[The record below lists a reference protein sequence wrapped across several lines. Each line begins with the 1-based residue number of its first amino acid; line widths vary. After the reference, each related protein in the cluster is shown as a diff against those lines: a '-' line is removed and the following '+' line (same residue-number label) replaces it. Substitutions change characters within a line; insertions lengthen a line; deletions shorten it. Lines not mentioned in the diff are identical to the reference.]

1 VNAVSTVGQ
10 LTSAGGS
17 TKITLDE
24 KSSQVWLRSVIAI
37 QLHERP
43 EATGN
48 PMTRTVIQP
57 VTRNGTSGPA
67 LSPAEREMLQRSFAE
82 DGYCVIRNVVS
93 RDKLA
98 DLHAKVVDEFA
109 HSKRS
114 GGLFSGGGLVS
125 GHLNFSAGEAA
136 RFAYQELQDRGI
148 IDLIRAISPQS
159 VREPN
164 VAGNFN
170 LPNSVTQHFHM
181 DRRFT
186 NEFMIANVAV
196 VDTDLVNGAIDVIP
210 GTQKTF
216 YPYWKFALER
226 ASQAH
231 KRLPMQAGDVLVR
244 VSNLWH
250 RGMPNHSSVPRP
262 MLAFTW
268 EDGGSVHADPFLF
281 DGGKIVFRPN
291 WFRPSRL
298 GRLRERT
305 FVTAP
310 FTYSAYRIVDS
321 LLNNKSY

>member
-1 VNAVSTVGQ
+1 
-10 LTSAGGS
+10 
-17 TKITLDE
+17 
-24 KSSQVWLRSVIAI
+24 
-37 QLHERP
+37 
-43 EATGN
+43 
-48 PMTRTVIQP
+48 MTETVIQP
-57 VTRNGTSGPA
+57 VTRNGSTQPA
-67 LSPAEREMLQRSFAE
+67 LSQAEFGLLKQSFAE
-82 DGYCVIRNVVS
+82 DGYFVVRNVVS
-93 RDKLA
+93 RAKLA
-98 DLHAKVVDEFA
+98 DLHAKVVCEFERA
-109 HSKRS
+109 KRS

-136 RFAYQELQDRGI
+136 RFAYQDLQERGI
-148 IDLIRAISPQS
+148 IDLLRAISPLS
-159 VREPN
+159 IREPN

-170 LPNSVTQHFHM
+170 LPHSVTQHYHM

-210 GTQKTF
+210 GTHRTF
-216 YPYWKFALER
+216 YPYWRFALER
-226 ASQAH
+226 TSRAH

-250 RGMPNHSSVPRP
+250 RGMPNRSSAPRP

-268 EDGGSVHADPFLF
+268 EDGGSVYDDPFQI
-281 DGGKIVFRPN
+281 DGGNIVFRPN

-305 FVTAP
+305 FVAAP

-321 LLNNKSY
+321 LISNKSY

>member
-1 VNAVSTVGQ
+1 
-10 LTSAGGS
+10 
-17 TKITLDE
+17 
-24 KSSQVWLRSVIAI
+24 
-37 QLHERP
+37 
-43 EATGN
+43 
-48 PMTRTVIQP
+48 MTETIIKP
-57 VTRNGTSGPA
+57 VTRNGSATQA
-67 LSPAEREMLQRSFAE
+67 LSPAEVATLKQSFAQ
-82 DGYCVIRNVVS
+82 DGYLVVKNVVA
-93 RDKLA
+93 REKLA
-98 DLHAKVVDEFA
+98 ELHAQVVDEFERE
-109 HSKRS
+109 KRT

-136 RFAYQELQDRGI
+136 RFAYQDLQERGI

-170 LPNSVTQHFHM
+170 LPKSVTQHYHM

-210 GTQKTF
+210 GTHKRF
-216 YPYWKFALER
+216 YPYWRFALER
-226 ASQAH
+226 TSQAH
-231 KRLPMQAGDVLVR
+231 RRLPMQAGDVLVR

-250 RGMPNHSSVPRP
+250 RGMPNRSPVPRP

-268 EDGGSVHADPFLF
+268 EDGGSLHADPFQT
-281 DGGKIVFRPN
+281 DGGKVVFRPN

-321 LLNNKSY
+321 LVSNKSY

>member
-1 VNAVSTVGQ
+1 MTQ
-10 LTSAGGS
+10 
-17 TKITLDE
+17 
-24 KSSQVWLRSVIAI
+24 IA
-37 QLHERP
+37 
-43 EATGN
+43 T
-48 PMTRTVIQP
+48 QP
-57 VTRNGTSGPA
+57 ATRNGFAQQA
-67 LSPAEREMLQRSFAE
+67 LSPGERTALQQSFAE

-98 DLHAKVVDEFA
+98 EMHAKVVDEFERA
-109 HSKRS
+109 KRS

-136 RFAYQELQDRGI
+136 RFAYQDLQDRGI
-148 IDLIRAISPQS
+148 IDLLRAISPQS
-159 VREPN
+159 VREPY

-170 LPNSVTQHFHM
+170 LPGSVTQHYHM

-210 GTQKTF
+210 GTHKTF
-216 YPYWKFALER
+216 YPYWKFVVER
-226 ASQAH
+226 TAQAH

-250 RGMPNHSSVPRP
+250 RGMPNHSSAPRP

-268 EDGGSVHADPFLF
+268 EDGGSNHADPFQL

-305 FVTAP
+305 FVAAP
-310 FTYSAYRIVDS
+310 FTYAAYRIVDS
-321 LLNNKSY
+321 LVSNKSY

>member
-1 VNAVSTVGQ
+1 
-10 LTSAGGS
+10 
-17 TKITLDE
+17 
-24 KSSQVWLRSVIAI
+24 
-37 QLHERP
+37 
-43 EATGN
+43 
-48 PMTRTVIQP
+48 MTETVIQP
-57 VTRNGTSGPA
+57 VTRNGSIQQA
-67 LSPAEREMLQRSFAE
+67 LSHAELETLKQSFSE
-82 DGYCVIRNVVS
+82 DGYVVVRNVVS
-93 RDKLA
+93 RARLA
-98 DLHAKVVDEFA
+98 DLHAQVVGEFERA
-109 HSKRS
+109 KGS

-136 RFAYQELQDRGI
+136 RFAYQELQARGI
-148 IDLIRAISPQS
+148 TDLLRAISPQS

-210 GTQKTF
+210 GSHKTF
-216 YPYWKFALER
+216 YPYWRFALER
-226 ASQAH
+226 ASRAH
-231 KRLPMQAGDVLVR
+231 KRLPMKAGDVLVR

-250 RGMPNHSSVPRP
+250 RGMPNHSAAPRP

-268 EDGGSVHADPFLF
+268 EDGGSVYDDPFQL

-305 FVTAP
+305 FVAAP
-310 FTYSAYRIVDS
+310 FTYSAYRVVDS
-321 LLNNKSY
+321 LISNKSY